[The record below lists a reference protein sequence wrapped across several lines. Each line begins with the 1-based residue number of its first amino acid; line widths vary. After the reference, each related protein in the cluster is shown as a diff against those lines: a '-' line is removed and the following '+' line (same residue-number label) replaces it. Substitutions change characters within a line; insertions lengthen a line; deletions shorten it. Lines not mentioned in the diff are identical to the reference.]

1 MDQQSRKEQGET
13 LAALLT
19 DIRTQH
25 GHSQQWLADRVG
37 LQQTAISKIERGQ
50 KEPSF
55 LEVRDLCAAMNV
67 SLTDFIRALGER
79 LGTLRR
85 TM

>member
-37 LQQTAISKIERGQ
+37 LQQTAISKIECGT

-79 LGTLRR
+79 LGTPRR